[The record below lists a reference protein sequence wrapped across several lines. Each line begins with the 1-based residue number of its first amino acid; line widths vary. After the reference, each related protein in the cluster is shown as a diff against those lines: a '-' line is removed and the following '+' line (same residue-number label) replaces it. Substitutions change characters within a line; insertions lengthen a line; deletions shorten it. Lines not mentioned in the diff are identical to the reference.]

1 MSSLLDAVPG
11 CLNGR
16 AVPQNRA
23 EVRVAVVGA
32 TVWQSPDEYV
42 VVVCEGL
49 AGAQF
54 EPLVGVGAVLQ
65 MKRDGTAGVRAAG
78 GRAAVGGPAVME
90 AHVGLGGYH
99 RPLYPRG
106 VFVRR
111 AFWERAIPRHV
122 LPLRE

>member
-16 AVPQNRA
+16 AVPQNWA

-49 AGAQF
+49 AVAQV
-54 EPLVGVGAVLQ
+54 EPSVGVGAVLQ
-65 MKRDGTAGVRAAG
+65 MKRDGTAGMRAAV
-78 GRAAVGGPAVME
+78 GRAAVVGPAVME
-90 AHVGLGGYH
+90 AHVALGDYH
-99 RPLYPRG
+99 RHLDHGG
-106 VFVRR
+106 VVVSRVF
-111 AFWERAIPRHV
+111 
-122 LPLRE
+122 